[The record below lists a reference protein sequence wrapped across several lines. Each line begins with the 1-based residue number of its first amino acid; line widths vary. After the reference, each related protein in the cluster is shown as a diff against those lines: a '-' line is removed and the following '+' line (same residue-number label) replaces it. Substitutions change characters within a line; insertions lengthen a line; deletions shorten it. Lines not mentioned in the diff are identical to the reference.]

1 MSDAIR
7 TRRRR
12 DPLDLRPGVATLGGE
27 VKRPPAPGAVS
38 SPQIPGQ
45 VPDRSTIPGHDRL
58 PVPKPERVVHPL
70 TEYGTAQRIM
80 GVFELTPGE
89 EDTKARWEQETA
101 SYEEL
106 RKGDP
111 SLLPPI
117 RPARSFTG
125 LIEGLAG
132 KAVIAAEELV
142 PLPAG
147 EPPSGGVSGG
157 GQPAGAAQATPA
169 PGPAAT
175 EPARPN
181 R

>member
-1 MSDAIR
+1 MSDAS
-7 TRRRR
+7 RRRQY
-12 DPLDLRPGVATLGGE
+12 PLDIRPGAATLGGE

-38 SPQIPGQ
+38 SPQVPGK
-45 VPDRSTIPGHDRL
+45 VPDRSSIPGHGRL
-58 PVPKPERVVHPL
+58 PVPQPARVVHPL

-80 GVFELTPGE
+80 GVFELAPGE

-101 SYEEL
+101 VYEEL

-132 KAVIAAEELV
+132 KAAIAADELL

-147 EPPSGGVSGG
+147 DTPSGGASGG
-157 GQPAGAAQATPA
+157 GRPAGAAQATPS
-169 PGPAAT
+169 PGPSAAD
-175 EPARPN
+175 PSRAN